1 MSAELIA
8 GAPTPIYPQW
18 AVQGPADDDYRLI
31 YCVAGSCSECEATGL
46 ETYLGRCEACTD
58 WTTEFADL
66 LQPSAFNWPDLCQA
80 GDCGGTVQYAGGLGR
95 CDTCG
100 TAHRT
105 ISTENYSKLFL
116 ALSRDPAIQP

>member
-8 GAPTPIYPQW
+8 GAPTPIYPPW
-18 AVQGPADDDYRLI
+18 AVLGPADDDYRLI
-31 YCVAGSCSECEATGL
+31 YCVAGSCSECEATGV

-58 WTTEFADL
+58 WMAEFADL
-66 LQPSAFNWPDLCQA
+66 LQPSAFNWPDRCQA
-80 GDCGGTVQYAGGLGR
+80 DDCSGTVQYAGGLGT
-95 CDTCG
+95 CDTCA

-116 ALSRDPAIQP
+116 MATQP